1 MYSTNKVF
9 LLKITLTSAISN
21 CYHSVQL
28 WMLVNHQQ
36 ITSVLHKNTRC
47 RHHVCKT
54 SEITDL
60 LVLDHSVLWQKHL
73 VSTVA
78 WKWNDYCLDLNL
90 FLNVDL
96 LFTDSLTYKR
106 VWYVGCIFF
115 QFIQFVGFFFMLL
128 CVGIRGITLCSCLYV
143 QPAYGLPSVD
153 LSFSKANH
161 LKFVHKFIEQK
172 RYVRFEFVL

>member
-1 MYSTNKVF
+1 MKCSLEKPCLLGKLQLFIKSLNSDLDVQSNKVF

-21 CYHSVQL
+21 CYHSVPL
-28 WMLVNHQQ
+28 WMLVKHQQ
-36 ITSVLHKNTRC
+36 ITIVLHKNTRC

-78 WKWNDYCLDLNL
+78 WKWNDYCLDLNM

-115 QFIQFVGFFFMLL
+115 
-128 CVGIRGITLCSCLYV
+128 
-143 QPAYGLPSVD
+143 
-153 LSFSKANH
+153 
-161 LKFVHKFIEQK
+161 
-172 RYVRFEFVL
+172 

>member
-28 WMLVNHQQ
+28 WMLVKHQQ

-78 WKWNDYCLDLNL
+78 WKWNDYCLNLNL

-115 QFIQFVGFFFMLL
+115 QFIQFVGFF
-128 CVGIRGITLCSCLYV
+128 LCS
-143 QPAYGLPSVD
+143 SV
-153 LSFSKANH
+153 
-161 LKFVHKFIEQK
+161 
-172 RYVRFEFVL
+172 